1 MQIWDTGG
9 EDFIK
14 IFPRSYCKL
23 YHGII
28 LIYDITDKDSFKRI
42 RSWIRQI
49 KNYEKNM

>member
-9 EDFIK
+9 QDFIK

-28 LIYDITDKDSFKRI
+28 LIYDITDKDSFGLNKLKI
-42 RSWIRQI
+42 TK
-49 KNYEKNM
+49 KNI